1 MLGPDSTGPGTL
13 KADCQHQERFEALS
27 LRFYQGD
34 DREKM
39 NLCLQDVSV
48 SDLALPVRRDFLMS
62 NQPSRFRSEKIVVDP
77 AWLGSPHRSSGYRN
91 LPISTFIVLLEG

>member
-62 NQPSRFRSEKIVVDP
+62 N
-77 AWLGSPHRSSGYRN
+77 
-91 LPISTFIVLLEG
+91 